1 MYAPAG
7 FELPTPL
14 SPGSHPPPELQKYF
28 KHQVYDRPDV
38 FSKVDE
44 HAIQV
49 AGCDHPAFR
58 DLMWDLVYRYKLDE
72 LERARVIFRW
82 MSSKDMQNIRF
93 ESSPP
98 NSPEE
103 VLLSFKYNRG
113 TFARIF
119 EIMCS
124 YSNIHCITV
133 SGYAKGVDYL
143 PGDRFSGLPSNHSW
157 NVIHIRG
164 SWQLVDAHWAAR
176 YLSSGRNI
184 PENVV
189 YEYDDFYF
197 MMEPQQAVYSH
208 FPEDPRW
215 QLLPVPLTLKQF
227 ESLPLTKSQFF
238 KCAIDFLEQH
248 HGVVYTQD
256 GRLRMTLGFWRPGGF
271 TYKLQYLTTSVG
283 HRHPETL
290 PASPSDLSDRVPNL
304 EVDLKGFLLQETTK
318 DKLNYYFRL
327 PAAGVYYLTIYA
339 QELSNLTIGRE
350 STFRAACEYKIVCDA
365 PASDAQTYPT
375 CHDANWGP
383 AWPHVQ
389 HYALEPSHSE
399 GVISVTA
406 KRELTTSTDGR
417 TLPPATVD
425 IRFGKQRPE
434 VSLLAKLHRNGVPDD
449 FLDQY
454 QRVVET
460 ARETQFHVTLPEPG
474 EYGLEIYANEPAE
487 GDTYTHMCQY
497 LIHYEAPVGWRPT
510 TPRLTAS
517 GSDAGPSPQAMQ
529 SWHPND
535 STGDSASY
543 QPGDASRWSASN
555 VQPAG
560 PLKDMYN
567 YELHAPPMG
576 QLPRP
581 YADSQY
587 AEANTS
593 LKFGKSQFPNQYSP
607 SYGRTPSP
615 VNATNRGS
623 LNYAPRAGLI
633 ATGTAQDRFVSPT
646 APKASMEA
654 ISDLTGSLSNIR
666 LRQGQLGTANKDSL
680 LTVQPYMANVAR
692 GGSPVLLGRRD
703 PQLPLDNRR
712 VSFDPALVGQ
722 MDESHTSDLPLPSP
736 PPYVKLNNWSSSGEQ
751 KSHGDLLPPVTAE
764 LVHMALLSFKPLKA
778 PCRSSEL
785 PVYGGNA
792 QPATTNANQTLPGGF
807 DGSNRF
813 GRQPSTVSSS
823 QGPTGAS
830 PYVRP
835 GPNSQSYSYGPQK
848 SLP

>member
-7 FELPTPL
+7 FELPAPL
-14 SPGSHPPPELQKYF
+14 SSGTHPPPELQKYF

-44 HAIQV
+44 HAIQ
-49 AGCDHPAFR
+49 
-58 DLMWDLVYRYKLDE
+58 
-72 LERARVIFRW
+72 
-82 MSSKDMQNIRF
+82 
-93 ESSPP
+93 
-98 NSPEE
+98 
-103 VLLSFKYNRG
+103 
-113 TFARIF
+113 
-119 EIMCS
+119 
-124 YSNIHCITV
+124 
-133 SGYAKGVDYL
+133 
-143 PGDRFSGLPSNHSW
+143 
-157 NVIHIRG
+157 
-164 SWQLVDAHWAAR
+164 
-176 YLSSGRNI
+176 
-184 PENVV
+184 
-189 YEYDDFYF
+189 
-197 MMEPQQAVYSH
+197 AVYSH

-215 QLLPVPLTLKQF
+215 QLLPVPLTLTQF

-271 TYKLQYLTTSVG
+271 TYKLQYLTTSAG

-290 PASPSDLSDRVPNL
+290 PASPSDLSDKVPNL
-304 EVDLKGFLLQETTK
+304 DVDLKGFLLQETTK

-406 KRELTTSTDGR
+406 KRDLTTSTDGP

-425 IRFGKQRPE
+425 IHFGKQRPE

-460 ARETQFHVTLPEPG
+460 ARKTQFHVTLPEPG

-497 LIHYEAPVGWRPT
+497 LIHYEAPAGWRPT

-535 STGDSASY
+535 STGDNASY
-543 QPGDASRWSASN
+543 QPGDASKWSASN

-593 LKFGKSQFPNQYSP
+593 LKFGKSQFPNRYSP

-615 VNATNRGS
+615 VNKSNRTS
-623 LNYAPRAGLI
+623 LNYAPRTGLI
-633 ATGTAQDRFVSPT
+633 ATGTAQDRFVSPA

-654 ISDLTGSLSNIR
+654 ISDLTGSLSSVR
-666 LRQGQLGTANKDSL
+666 LRQSSESILVNKNQIHRSRLSDLGKHTDDVPSVSHCSQPKGQLGTTNKDCL

-703 PQLPLDNRR
+703 AQLQSDNRR
-712 VSFDPALVGQ
+712 VSFDPTLVGHL
-722 MDESHTSDLPLPSP
+722 DESHTSDLPLPSP
-736 PPYVKLNNWSSSGEQ
+736 PPYVRLNSWSSSGGQ
-751 KSHGDLLPPVTAE
+751 KSHRDLPPPVVCVCVCCFLFANM
-764 LVHMALLSFKPLKA
+764 LRFCGFP
-778 PCRSSEL
+778 PIFRS
-785 PVYGGNA
+785 
-792 QPATTNANQTLPGGF
+792 
-807 DGSNRF
+807 
-813 GRQPSTVSSS
+813 
-823 QGPTGAS
+823 
-830 PYVRP
+830 
-835 GPNSQSYSYGPQK
+835 
-848 SLP
+848 

>member
-14 SPGSHPPPELQKYF
+14 SSGSHPPPELQKYF

-58 DLMWDLVYRYKLDE
+58 DLMWDLVFRYKLDE

-157 NVIHIRG
+157 NVIYIRG

-176 YLSSGRNI
+176 YLSSGRNV

-215 QLLPVPLTLKQF
+215 QLLPVPLTLTQF

-248 HGVVYTQD
+248 HGVVYTRD

-271 TYKLQYLTTSVG
+271 TYKLQYLTTSAG

-304 EVDLKGFLLQETTK
+304 DVDLKADLFVYTKFLLLKE
-318 DKLNYYFRL
+318 DSSSAVFLGLIGASRIL
-327 PAAGVYYLTIYA
+327 PNHIADH
-339 QELSNLTIGRE
+339 ELSNLTIGRE
-350 STFRAACEYKIVCDA
+350 STFRAACEYKIICDA

-399 GVISVTA
+399 GVISVTS
-406 KRELTTSTDGR
+406 KRDLTTSTDGR

-425 IRFGKQRPE
+425 IHFSKQRPE

-497 LIHYEAPVGWRPT
+497 LIHYEAPAGWRPT

-535 STGDSASY
+535 STGDNASY

-593 LKFGKSQFPNQYSP
+593 LKFGKSQFPNRYSP
-607 SYGRTPSP
+607 SYGRTSSP
-615 VNATNRGS
+615 VNAPNRAS
-623 LNYAPRAGLI
+623 FNYAPRTGLI
-633 ATGTAQDRFVSPT
+633 ATGTAQDRFVSPA

-654 ISDLTGSLSNIR
+654 ISDLTGSLSSVR
-666 LRQGQLGTANKDSL
+666 LRQSSESILVNKNQIHRSRLSDLEKHTDDVPSTSHCSQPKGQVGTANKDCL

-703 PQLPLDNRR
+703 PQLQLDNRR
-712 VSFDPALVGQ
+712 VSFDPTLVGPG
-722 MDESHTSDLPLPSP
+722 DESHTSDLPLPSP
-736 PPYVKLNNWSSSGEQ
+736 PPYVRLNSWSSSGDQ
-751 KSHGDLLPPVTAE
+751 KKHRDPLPPVVCVCVLFPICQRA
-764 LVHMALLSFKPLKA
+764 
-778 PCRSSEL
+778 
-785 PVYGGNA
+785 
-792 QPATTNANQTLPGGF
+792 
-807 DGSNRF
+807 
-813 GRQPSTVSSS
+813 
-823 QGPTGAS
+823 
-830 PYVRP
+830 
-835 GPNSQSYSYGPQK
+835 
-848 SLP
+848 

>member
-1 MYAPAG
+1 MPYRYLVLLKLL
-7 FELPTPL
+7 LP
-14 SPGSHPPPELQKYF
+14 
-28 KHQVYDRPDV
+28 
-38 FSKVDE
+38 
-44 HAIQV
+44 QV

-119 EIMCS
+119 EIMC
-124 YSNIHCITV
+124 
-133 SGYAKGVDYL
+133 
-143 PGDRFSGLPSNHSW
+143 
-157 NVIHIRG
+157 
-164 SWQLVDAHWAAR
+164 
-176 YLSSGRNI
+176 SSGRNI

-271 TYKLQYLTTSVG
+271 TYKLQYLTTSAG

-290 PASPSDLSDRVPNL
+290 PANPSDLSDRVPNL

-535 STGDSASY
+535 STGDSTSY

-615 VNATNRGS
+615 VNAPNRAS

-654 ISDLTGSLSNIR
+654 ISDVTGSLSNVR
-666 LRQGQLGTANKDSL
+666 LRQSSESIPVKKNQIHRSRMSDLEKRMDDVPPVSHCFQLKDSL

-712 VSFDPALVGQ
+712 VSFDPALVER
-722 MDESHTSDLPLPSP
+722 MDKCHTSDLPLPSP
-736 PPYVKLNNWSSSGEQ
+736 PPYVKLNSWSSSGEQ
-751 KSHGDLLPPVTAE
+751 KSHGDLLPSVVCVCCFLFAN
-764 LVHMALLSFKPLKA
+764 VLSFRIL
-778 PCRSSEL
+778 
-785 PVYGGNA
+785 
-792 QPATTNANQTLPGGF
+792 
-807 DGSNRF
+807 
-813 GRQPSTVSSS
+813 
-823 QGPTGAS
+823 S
-830 PYVRP
+830 PIFL
-835 GPNSQSYSYGPQK
+835 S
-848 SLP
+848 